1 MYRHFRYDV
10 RIVLPML
17 PMLRVGPWFVE
28 STYLDLPEAEAR
40 YELLLPLAQGEA
52 GSIELVK
59 LEQDEE
65 GDKRDLEAL
74 RWWSSSH
81 LRAYGMRADPL
92 GSEGRSIVEAKLA
105 EVNRRLADGV
115 PLLPE
120 PRSVLKP
127 ARPPRRPSPVPII
140 GAGLAAACLLV
151 GIGVVVGRST
161 ATPPITGAM
170 LGLTA
175 PRLCAE
181 YGSEARVARLWT
193 EHPQMT
199 ESELIALR
207 NTGPQRQQIGLDKEL
222 QRLFGDKPPR

>member
-10 RIVLPML
+10 RIVL

-40 YELLLPLAQGEA
+40 YEMLLPLAQGEA

-74 RWWSSSH
+74 RWWSSNH
-81 LRAYGMRADPL
+81 LRAFGMRADPL

-105 EVNRRLADGV
+105 EVNRRVAAGA

-120 PRSVLKP
+120 SKP
-127 ARPPRRPSPVPII
+127 APRTPTRAPRRPSPVPII

-151 GIGVVVGRST
+151 GIGVLVGRST

-222 QRLFGDKPPR
+222 QRLFGEAPPR